1 MSFVTIFENLKLEFE
16 KLDNDLQKKTDENN
30 LLLKNTEELED
41 ELVNLRKVSLIGT
54 LTRQVEEKNT
64 EIDTL
69 NKQIFNLKKK
79 NNQINKNDK
88 LLTENEFE
96 TIEYND
102 IKLLKNIKTR
112 KLYYIENDGSKS
124 KYAGKESKNGKIK
137 IKNVLTN

>member
-96 TIEYND
+96 TIE
-102 IKLLKNIKTR
+102 
-112 KLYYIENDGSKS
+112 
-124 KYAGKESKNGKIK
+124 
-137 IKNVLTN
+137 